1 MLKKPIFLKGNSNW
15 LNELSSITKKYN
27 ETFHHSIKMTPLDA
41 SKKIN
46 EDEVYFNLSDKR
58 KKHKH
63 KYSVGNLVRRAN
75 KRNIFSKFDSTN
87 WSYYLYKITEVIDDT
102 IPSYRLENYPQR
114 YNQNLLQKSKLTL
127 IENNKVMKKLNL
139 T

>member
-1 MLKKPIFLKGNSNW
+1 MQIGSMNYQFVTNEYKK
-15 LNELSSITKKYN
+15 
-27 ETFHHSIKMTPLDA
+27 TFHHSIKMTPLDA

-58 KKHKH
+58 KKHKP
-63 KYSVGNLVRRAN
+63 KYSVGNLVRTAN

-87 WSYYLYKITEVIDDT
+87 WSYNLYKITEVIDTT
-102 IPSYRLENYPQR
+102 IPSYRLENYPER
-114 YNQNLLQKSKLTL
+114 YNEALLQKSKLKF

-139 T
+139 SQ